1 MIGWIIAFFIG
12 LLVVLILLSDL
23 EVKVAVK
30 RADEKD
36 RWVLKFRWLYGLVRY
51 EWLVPKMNFRGREG
65 LILRSKTVNEQ
76 VGETTQENKM
86 KIDEAF
92 VKKEYRK
99 LKELIKNTFGI
110 SRWLKETLS
119 HVRCVNLHWH
129 TQIGAG
135 DAMETATL
143 TGLAWTLKG
152 SLIGYLSNQIK
163 LRTQPRLY
171 ILPLY
176 NQTKW
181 RTELNCIFKI
191 RTGYA
196 MIAGLLLLVRILRI
210 KGGIKTWQSILSKAS

>member
-1 MIGWIIAFFIG
+1 MIGWIIAGIIG
-12 LLVVLILLSDL
+12 LLVILILLSDL
-23 EVKVAVK
+23 EVEIAVK
-30 RADEKD
+30 RAEEKD

-51 EWLVPKMNFRGREG
+51 EWLAPKMNFRGKEG
-65 LILRSKTVNEQ
+65 LILQSKTVNEQ
-76 VGETTQENKM
+76 AGEKTQENKI

-99 LKELIKNTFGI
+99 LMALIKNTFGI
-110 SRWLKETLS
+110 SRWLQETFS

-152 SLIGYLSNQIK
+152 SLIGYLSNHIK
-163 LRTQPRLY
+163 LKTQPRLY
-171 ILPLY
+171 ILPMY

-181 RTELNCIFKI
+181 RTELNCIFKL